1 MVNLRNRAESGVWIF
16 ETREQW
22 TDNLDGL
29 IIMSKHFGIVSI
41 QSDDTES
48 AYANVCQSRA
58 DLGSTQ
64 PTLPPTAGKLETV
77 GCKIFAKMPNIF
89 RDTFV
94 HFCDYPWLHVTGGP
108 SGGRQ
113 KVGQCWS
120 GCTVTGPG
128 HAAHRA
134 GLHSP

>member
-1 MVNLRNRAESGVWIF
+1 
-16 ETREQW
+16 
-22 TDNLDGL
+22 
-29 IIMSKHFGIVSI
+29 MSKHFGIVSI

-58 DLGSTQ
+58 DPGSTQ
-64 PTLPPTAGKLETV
+64 HFPTAGKLETV

-94 HFCDYPWLHVTGGP
+94 HFCDYPWLHVTGAQAAG
-108 SGGRQ
+108 SARKWVSAGG
-113 KVGQCWS
+113 

-128 HAAHRA
+128 HAPHRA
-134 GLHSP
+134 GHHSSIARGREML